1 MPEPVRQ
8 PEEDPAQQAKDVCL
22 RLLTIRP
29 RTRVELE
36 RALARKGFDV
46 EVVDQV
52 LGRLDAVGLVDDKSF
67 AEVWVRSRHGYDGL
81 GRHAL
86 AAELRRKG
94 VDAAVTAEAVAAV
107 DYEAEEE
114 RARQLVRK
122 KLRTLGGVDGEA
134 KVRRLVGMLAR
145 KGYTQGM
152 SFRVVR
158 EELREAGE
166 DTSLV
171 EDVTVD

>member
-1 MPEPVRQ
+1 MPDKQQPV
-8 PEEDPAQQAKDVCL
+8 EDPAQRAKDLCL

-36 RALARKGFDV
+36 RTLLRKGFDADIV
-46 EVVDQV
+46 GQV
-52 LGRLDAVGLVDDKSF
+52 LGRLNAVGLVDDKAF
-67 AEVWVRSRHGYDGL
+67 AEVWVRSRHAYEGL

-94 VDAAVTAEAVAAV
+94 VDASVTAEAVATV
-107 DYEAEEE
+107 DYAAEEE

-122 KLRTLGGVDGEA
+122 KLRTMGNADNQA

-158 EELREAGE
+158 DELNTAGE
-166 DTSLV
+166 DTTLLDES
-171 EDVTVD
+171 